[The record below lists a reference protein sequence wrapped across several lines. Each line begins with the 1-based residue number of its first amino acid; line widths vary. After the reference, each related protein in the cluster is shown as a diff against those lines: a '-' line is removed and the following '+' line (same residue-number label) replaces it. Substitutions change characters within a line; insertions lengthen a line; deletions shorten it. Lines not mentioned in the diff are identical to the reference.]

1 MRLKLIVAAGLSVC
15 AMGAQAGIALVSQNG
30 GALALAAETGI
41 PSSAYQIGA
50 LNTSFSA
57 LFVNLTAAGSFAEYA
72 DFSVPSGY
80 NMVNAAANTYTL
92 SISLPLPIGTLT
104 IGSIG
109 SDFAM
114 SIYGGLA
121 ATPGPL
127 LGSIGAGG
135 SVANLGLSAGNYYLK
150 FTGTA
155 SGVGSQYS
163 AAINAM
169 PIPEPETYSMMLA
182 GLGAFGF
189 LAHRRR
195 RS

>member
-1 MRLKLIVAAGLSVC
+1 MRLKLIVAAVLSVC

-30 GALALAAETGI
+30 GALALVAETGI
-41 PSSAYQIGA
+41 VPSAYQIGA

-57 LFVNLTAAGSFAEYA
+57 LFVTLTTAGSFAEYA
-72 DFSVPSGY
+72 DFSVPIGY
-80 NMVNAAANTYTL
+80 NMVNAAANTYAL
-92 SISLPLPIGTLT
+92 SITLPAPIGPVT
-104 IGSIG
+104 IGSISG
-109 SDFAM
+109 FSMD
-114 SIYGGLA
+114 IYAGLA
-121 ATPGPL
+121 ATAGPSL
-127 LGSIGAGG
+127 ASIGAGS
-135 SVANLGLSAGNYYLK
+135 SVVNLGLSPGNYYLK
-150 FTGTA
+150 FA
-155 SGVGSQYS
+155 GSVAGAGGQYS